1 MKLLSFLDGKD
12 IRYGAVVGD
21 GVVDL
26 SARLGKTYAS
36 LRDLIEADALAE
48 AAAVLK
54 GASAD
59 RPLKGLAYAL
69 PIANARQI
77 MCAGRNYRAYHEVIE
92 DGSAPKYPSIFGRFL
107 SSFAPHGEAIQKPK
121 VSDQLDY
128 EGELVA
134 IIGKPARHV
143 SPEKAL
149 DHVAGYT
156 VMNEGTVRDWA
167 KMGTQ
172 NLPSKNFHR
181 SGGIGPWMVTADEIA
196 DPMKLHITT
205 RRNGSVVQDG
215 GTDLMIFDVK
225 YLISH
230 ISKFARLEPGDMI
243 ATGSPGGSI
252 VESQSPQWLK
262 DGDVVEVEV
271 SSVGTLSNKV
281 VNES

>member
-1 MKLLSFLDGKD
+1 MKLLSFYEGTQ

-26 SARLGKTYAS
+26 TSRLGQKYPGVRS
-36 LRDLIEADALAE
+36 LLDAGAVAE
-48 AAAVLK
+48 AKAAIA
-54 GASAD
+54 GAAPD
-59 RPLKGLAYAL
+59 RPLKGLKFAL
-69 PIANARQI
+69 PIPDAGKI

-107 SSFAPHGEAIQKPK
+107 SSFSAHGEDIYKPK

-134 IIGKPARHV
+134 IIGKRARHV
-143 SPEKAL
+143 SQADAL
-149 DHVAGYT
+149 SYVGGYT
-156 VMNEGTVRDWA
+156 VMNEGTVRDWG

-181 SGGIGPWMVTADEIA
+181 AGSIGPWMVTADEIA

-205 RRNGSVVQDG
+205 KRNGQVVQDG

-225 YLISH
+225 YLIAH
-230 ISKFARLEPGDMI
+230 ISQFTWLEPGDMI

-252 VESQSPQWLK
+252 VESKTPHWLTA
-262 DGDVVEVEV
+262 GDMVEVDV
-271 SSVGTLSNKV
+271 SSVGTLGNKV
-281 VNES
+281 ADEA

>member
-1 MKLLSFLDGKD
+1 MKFLSFLDGTD
-12 IRYGAVVGD
+12 TRYGAVVGD

-26 SARLGKTYAS
+26 TARLGKKYPT
-36 LRDLIEADALAE
+36 LRDLIGAGAVGEAE
-48 AAAVLK
+48 AALK

-59 RPLKGLAYAL
+59 KALKGLKYAL
-69 PIANARQI
+69 PIPDARQI

-107 SSFAPHGEAIQKPK
+107 SSFAAHGEDLHKPK

-134 IIGKPARHV
+134 IIGKRARHV
-143 SPEKAL
+143 SPENAL
-149 DHVAGYT
+149 SYVAGYT

-181 SGGIGPWMVTADEIA
+181 SGGIGPWIVTADEIA
-196 DPMKLHITT
+196 DPMKLHIKT
-205 RRNGSVVQDG
+205 RRNGNVVQDG
-215 GTDLMIFDVK
+215 GTELMIFDVK

-230 ISKFARLEPGDMI
+230 ISKFAELEPGDMI

-262 DGDVVEVEV
+262 AGDVVEVEV
-271 SSVGTLSNKV
+271 SGVGTLRNTV
-281 VNES
+281 ADEP

>member
-1 MKLLSFLDGKD
+1 MKFLSFYDGNEL
-12 IRYGAVVGD
+12 RYGAVVGD

-26 SARLGKTYAS
+26 TARLGKKYAT
-36 LRDLIEADALAE
+36 LRDLIAAGALGEAETA
-48 AAAVLK
+48 LK

-59 RPLKGLAYAL
+59 KPLTGLKYAL
-69 PIANARQI
+69 PIPDARQI

-107 SSFAPHGEAIQKPK
+107 SSFAAHGDDIHKPK

-134 IIGKPARHV
+134 VIGKRTRHV
-143 SPEKAL
+143 SPENAL
-149 DHVAGYT
+149 SYVAGYT

-181 SGGIGPWMVTADEIA
+181 SGAIGPWMVTADEIA

-205 RRNGSVVQDG
+205 RRNGTVVQDG

-230 ISKFARLEPGDMI
+230 ISKFAELEPGDMI

-262 DGDVVEVEV
+262 AGDVVAVEV
-271 SSVGTLSNKV
+271 SGVGTLSNPV
-281 VNES
+281 ANEP

>member
-1 MKLLSFLDGKD
+1 MKFLSFYEGKE

-26 SARLGKTYAS
+26 TARLGKTYAS
-36 LRDLIEADALAE
+36 LRNLIEEHAFGE
-48 AAAVLK
+48 AQAALK

-59 RPLKGLAYAL
+59 KPLKDLKYTL
-69 PIANARQI
+69 PIPDARQI

-107 SSFAPHGEAIQKPK
+107 TSFAAHGEDLHKPK

-128 EGELVA
+128 EGELVV
-134 IIGKPARHV
+134 IIGKRARHV
-143 SPEKAL
+143 SQDEAL
-149 DHVAGYT
+149 AHVAGYT

-167 KMGTQ
+167 KRGTQ

-205 RRNGSVVQDG
+205 RRNGSVAQDG

-230 ISKFARLEPGDMI
+230 ISKFTELGPGDMI

-252 VESQSPQWLK
+252 VESKSPQWLK
-262 DGDVVEVEV
+262 AGDVVEVEV
-271 SSVGTLSNKV
+271 SGVGTLSNTV
-281 VNES
+281 ANEV

>member
-1 MKLLSFLDGKD
+1 MKLLSYYIGDELHF
-12 IRYGAVVGD
+12 GAVVGD

-26 SARLGKTYAS
+26 RARLGRRYRT
-36 LRDLIEADALAE
+36 LRELIEGNGYSEAE
-48 AAAVLK
+48 AAIK
-54 GASAD
+54 GVSPD
-59 RPLKGLAYAL
+59 RALKGLKYAL
-69 PIANARQI
+69 PIPDARQI

-107 SSFAPHGEAIQKPK
+107 SSFAPNGEAIFRPK
-121 VSDQLDY
+121 VSKQLDY

-134 IIGKPARHV
+134 IIGTHARHV
-143 SPEKAL
+143 TPDNAL
-149 DHVAGYT
+149 AHVAGYT

-196 DPMKLHITT
+196 DPMKLHIKT
-205 RRNGSVVQDG
+205 RRNGQIVQDG
-215 GTDLMIFDVK
+215 GTELMIFDVK

-230 ISKFARLEPGDMI
+230 ISKFALLEPGDMI

-262 DGDVVEVEV
+262 AGDVVEVEV
-271 SSVGTLSNKV
+271 SSIGTLSNSIAD
-281 VNES
+281 E